1 MECLH
6 CQGTL
11 VRKTVNYTANRKG
24 YHLII
29 DDVPAWV
36 WTNCVNNTD
45 TDCEQCGEPLF
56 DEETV
61 DAIQKALQ
69 EVDTQLNHLP
79 HLPSHPSFATD

>member
-11 VRKTVNYTANRKG
+11 MRRTISYTANRKG

-36 WTNCVNNTD
+36 
-45 TDCEQCGEPLF
+45 CEQCGEPLF

-61 DAIQKALQ
+61 NAIQNALM
-69 EVDTQLNHLP
+69 EIDTHLEK
-79 HLPSHPSFATD
+79 LPLSLTAAD

>member
-11 VRKTVNYTANRKG
+11 IRTRVSYTVNRKG
-24 YHLII
+24 YHLIL

-36 WTNCVNNTD
+36 
-45 TDCEQCGEPLF
+45 CEQCGEPLF

-61 DAIQKALQ
+61 DAIQEMLGELDLRLEKSA
-69 EVDTQLNHLP
+69 ERSV
-79 HLPSHPSFATD
+79 AA